1 MLSKKL
7 QDALNDQITNE
18 LYSAYVYLAMSAHL
32 TGANLPGFARWMRLQ
47 SQEEYSHAMKI
58 YDFVLQRGGRVVLK
72 PIDQPPAQYKSP
84 LDVFQQALKHEQK
97 VTGLINRLYE
107 LAIKENDYPTQIMLQ
122 WFITEQVEEEHAAGD
137 VEEQLKMIGNEPTAL
152 FLLDQQLGARGA
164 ES

>member
-7 QDALNDQITNE
+7 QDALNEQITNE
-18 LYSAYVYLAMSAHL
+18 LYSAHVYLAMSAHL

-58 YDFVLQRGGRVVLK
+58 YDFVLERGGRVVLK

-97 VTGLINRLYE
+97 VTGMINRLYE

-122 WFITEQVEEEHAAGD
+122 WFITEQVEEEHAASD
-137 VEEQLKMIGNEPTAL
+137 VVEQLKMIGNEPAAL
-152 FLLDQQLGARGA
+152 FLLDRQLGARGGD
-164 ES
+164 S

>member
-7 QDALNDQITNE
+7 QDALNDQITSE

-72 PIDQPPAQYKSP
+72 PVDQPPAQYKSP

-97 VTGLINRLYE
+97 VTGMISRLYE

-122 WFITEQVEEEHAAGD
+122 WFVTEQVEEEHAAGD
-137 VEEQLKMIGNEPTAL
+137 VVEQLKMIGNEPTAL
-152 FLLDQQLGARGA
+152 FLLDQQLGTRGA

>member
-1 MLSKKL
+1 MLSKRL

-18 LYSAYVYLAMSAHL
+18 MYSAYVYLAMSAHL
-32 TGANLPGFARWMRLQ
+32 TGANLRGCARWMRLQ

-58 YDFVLQRGGRVVLK
+58 YDFVLERGGRVVLK

-97 VTGLINRLYE
+97 VTGTINRLYE

-137 VEEQLKMIGNEPTAL
+137 VVEQLKMIGNEPTAL
-152 FLLDQQLGARGA
+152 FLLDQQLGTRGA

>member
-1 MLSKKL
+1 MLGKRL
-7 QDALNDQITNE
+7 QDALNEQITNE
-18 LYSAYVYLAMSAHL
+18 LYSAYVYLAMAAHL
-32 TGANLPGFARWMRLQ
+32 TGANLRGCARWMRLQ

-58 YDFVLQRGGRVVLK
+58 YDFILERGGRVVLK

-97 VTGLINRLYE
+97 VTGMINRLYE

-122 WFITEQVEEEHAAGD
+122 WFVTEQVEEEHAASD
-137 VEEQLKMIGNEPTAL
+137 VVEQLKMIGNEPTAL

>member
-1 MLSKKL
+1 MLSKKI
-7 QDALNDQITNE
+7 QDALNEQITNE
-18 LYSAYVYLAMSAHL
+18 VYSAYVYLAMSAHL

-72 PIDQPPAQYKSP
+72 PIDEPPAQYKSP

-97 VTGLINRLYE
+97 VTGMINRLYE

-137 VEEQLKMIGNEPTAL
+137 VVDQLKMIGNEPTAL
-152 FLLDQQLGARGA
+152 FLLDQQLGTRGA